1 MLPAYRGRRV
11 ATGLCRQLVASV
23 PGAAV
28 FATTRTDN
36 LAMQHVLGVAAL
48 TAVDSSASA
57 PIAYSGDRLDRLVNY
72 AREQAW
78 NSAHSR

>member
-36 LAMQHVLGVAAL
+36 LAMQHVLGSLGFRRAGRPYPRRDEELAL
-48 TAVDSSASA
+48 FLRPPA
-57 PIAYSGDRLDRLVNY
+57 DR
-72 AREQAW
+72 
-78 NSAHSR
+78 